1 MIVYVPTVKAESVIV
16 ACPLLKVSGEPKFVP
31 STANCTVPPL
41 SKVPEPGVTVA
52 VKVTVWPETAGLAEA
67 VTAVVVARL
76 VDVSPSRLLLLLL
89 AAKIVSPL

>member
-1 MIVYVPTVKAESVIV
+1 MIV
-16 ACPLLKVSGEPKFVP
+16 ACPLLQARGEPKFVP

-67 VTAVVVARL
+67 VTAVVV
-76 VDVSPSRLLLLLL
+76 VPVTFPVKGLL
-89 AAKIVSPL
+89 AVVAGGVDRVAAIGRP

>member
-1 MIVYVPTVKAESVIV
+1 MRAYSESRVRDRGLPIVS
-16 ACPLLKVSGEPKFVP
+16 CGEPKFVP

-67 VTAVVVARL
+67 VTAVL
-76 VDVSPSRLLLLLL
+76 VLTV
-89 AAKIVSPL
+89 PLR